1 LDQFLKQYQILFRKA
16 NVDYRSAQ
24 NLYEDFQQGD
34 SELDIDVILFHL
46 QQCAEKCLKSI
57 LSFRK
62 INFPKVHD
70 LELLAKMVYENR
82 IALELNIDDLIE
94 LNDFAVESRY
104 AIIHDDLDNAEQYF
118 QLLKKLVEQTEDLI
132 SDV

>member
-46 QQCAEKCLKSI
+46 QQCAEKCLRSI

>member
-1 LDQFLKQYQILFRKA
+1 MDQFLKQYQILFRKA